1 MLAIRI
7 VVIRHVRKF
16 RQFKCLWLLIKQQV
30 GIESRAKLYK
40 ERRRFP
46 IGKMVFYQFD
56 GFGQFFGNG
65 AHRRLFLDFGD
76 GGGKEGKEI
85 SLDGDIRLLHHEAV
99 GIFIDGDDLL

>member
-1 MLAIRI
+1 MLEIRI
-7 VVIRHVRKF
+7 VVVRHVRKF
-16 RQFKCLWLLIKQQV
+16 RQFKRLRFLVEQQV
-30 GIESRAKLYK
+30 RREACAELDEK
-40 ERRRFP
+40 RRRFP

-76 GGGKEGKEI
+76 GGGKEGEEI
-85 SLDGDIRLLHHEAV
+85 GLDGDIRLLHHEAI